1 MAKRVLMIQSHPD
14 AGGGHFGD
22 ALAERYAHGA
32 RDAGHDV
39 EWLTL
44 NRLEFPLLQSA
55 GEWREQP
62 APESIDS
69 AQEAIRR
76 CEHLVFF
83 YPLWMGDMPAL
94 LKAFLE
100 QVMRP
105 DFTFTESK
113 HAAPSRKLAGR
124 SARLVVTMGMP
135 ALVYRGFYGAHSVRS
150 FRRNILHFV
159 GIRPVRTSL
168 VGLVDGPAAR
178 RARWLARMEKLGAA
192 AR

>member
-1 MAKRVLMIQSHPD
+1 MPKRILIIQSHPD
-14 AGGGHFGD
+14 AGRGHFGD
-22 ALAERYAHGA
+22 ALAERYARGA
-32 RDAGHDV
+32 RDAGHEV

-44 NRLEFPLLQSA
+44 NGLEFPLLQSA
-55 GEWREQP
+55 GQWREQP
-62 APESIDS
+62 APEAIRS
-69 AQEAIRR
+69 AQEAIRHGD
-76 CEHLVFF
+76 HLVFF

-105 DFTFTESK
+105 DFTVAESK
-113 HAAPSRKLAGR
+113 HAAPNRKLAGR

-135 ALVYRGFYGAHSVRS
+135 ALLYRGFYRAHSVRS

-159 GIRPVRTSL
+159 GIRPVRASL
-168 VGLVDGPAAR
+168 VGLVDGSAAR